1 MHKLPAQHGLA
12 VEVDVD
18 VLGVPQTAHRFELLQ
33 IVFAAVQ
40 VEPVQQGCPA
50 LPHGTQ
56 VFELLLQAVPVSRHA
71 WLVVVDEDVQHGCP
85 VLPHSL
91 QT

>member
-1 MHKLPAQHGLA
+1 LHKLPAQHGLA
-12 VEVDVD
+12 VELDVD
-18 VLGVPQTAHRFELLQ
+18 VPGVPQTAHRFELLQ

-50 LPHGTQ
+50 PPHGTQ
-56 VFELLLQAVPVSRHA
+56 VLELVLQAVPGSRHA
-71 WLVVVDEDVQHGCP
+71 PPVDEDEQHACP

>member
-1 MHKLPAQHGLA
+1 LHKLPGQHGLP
-12 VEVDVD
+12 VELDVD
-18 VLGVPQTAHRFELLQ
+18 VPGVPQTAHRFELLQ

-40 VEPVQQGCPA
+40 VEPVQQGCPTP
-50 LPHGTQ
+50 PHGTQ
-56 VFELLLQAVPVSRHA
+56 VLELVLQTVPGSRHPA
-71 WLVVVDEDVQHGCP
+71 DEVEQHGWP